1 MKYQSYTIVR
11 EPESPRDAE
20 YRIFSVPVHQV
31 DGRWVPAGEPTE
43 ETHLWP
49 EFDLAFEVDQDR
61 IHGQCDAGGP
71 LDGIQAPDGWTV
83 VRRAWLPDDYV
94 VPTPQ
99 QVEEQERKNLAWLK
113 EKTRDSK

>member
-1 MKYQSYTIVR
+1 VKYQTYTIVR
-11 EPESPRDAE
+11 DPEPPRDAE

-49 EFDLAFEVDQDR
+49 AFDVAFEVDSDR
-61 IHGQCDAGGP
+61 IHGSHDNPGP
-71 LDGIQAPDGWTV
+71 LDDIPAPPGWTV

-94 VPTPQ
+94 VPTPDE
-99 QVEEQERKNLAWLK
+99 VEEEERKNLAWLK
-113 EKTRDSK
+113 EQMRDGQ